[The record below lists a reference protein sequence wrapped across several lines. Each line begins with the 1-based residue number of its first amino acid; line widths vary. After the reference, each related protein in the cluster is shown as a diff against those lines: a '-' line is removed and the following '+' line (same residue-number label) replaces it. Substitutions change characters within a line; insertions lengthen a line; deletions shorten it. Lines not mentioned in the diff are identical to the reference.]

1 MQELQRGIIDH
12 DEERLADIAR
22 GTSPLLGARGQ
33 AMLPVPPVEVDPLRM
48 PMELRLRLAVGNK
61 ISKSFRRPWLMAAHA
76 AVEEARDLPL
86 QHAVLEAFEDTR
98 SFDVAHPRP
107 EGPQPLQEYAIPRRV
122 ERPKDLLLQAE
133 EFQAILEDRCM
144 PLAWQFLSVAYDATA
159 SEVLKMLRHVHIFE
173 AASFTAVARKELE
186 QIADELLHSLTSRLK
201 DMTSEFLLEVLATM
215 KQCNVGST
223 AFSDLLAQ
231 LLAQKGW
238 IGLRET

>member
-98 SFDVAHPRP
+98 SFDVAQPRP
-107 EGPQPLQEYAIPRRV
+107 EGPQPRQEYRFPRRV
-122 ERPKDLLLQAE
+122 MSTFSRPQAS
-133 EFQAILEDRCM
+133 Q
-144 PLAWQFLSVAYDATA
+144 Q
-159 SEVLKMLRHVHIFE
+159 
-173 AASFTAVARKELE
+173 
-186 QIADELLHSLTSRLK
+186 
-201 DMTSEFLLEVLATM
+201 
-215 KQCNVGST
+215 
-223 AFSDLLAQ
+223 
-231 LLAQKGW
+231 
-238 IGLRET
+238 